1 MGKIDKEKLLKEIK
15 LKSDDVDVTWVVN
28 FIKNFPEEPEQ
39 PIDFD
44 ALYSEFFN
52 DECDGAVCSTCKYYN
67 NDSRYNCFAEFLN
80 SKNLTAPNPVDITME
95 CPSCGCPSFKIE
107 ESMMCSAC
115 GTVFE
120 LTRKL
125 EIPVKKTWTL
135 KKHVEETFH
144 DFGNTP
150 YPLTSDPP
158 ENLKKYYDQHEEPDY
173 SKIPKGSIVEIEFV
187 SGNGNNCGYVNR
199 ITNKSIS
206 IGFHMLY
213 NSGNSTTINFD
224 QIESIVILKLAKE

>member
-1 MGKIDKEKLLKEIK
+1 MGKIDKEKLLKKIDSNVIK
-15 LKSDDVDVTWVVN
+15 HGPVSAFLYDI
-28 FIKNFPEEPEQ
+28 IKNFPEEQE
-39 PIDFD
+39 ICFD
-44 ALYSEFFN
+44 ALYHEWSEKPM
-52 DECDGAVCSTCKYYN
+52 DWSE
-67 NDSRYNCFAEFLN
+67 SRSPYDQARSFRDFLK
-80 SKNLTAPNPVDITME
+80 SKNLTTQKPVEIPVK
-95 CPSCGCPSFKIE
+95 CPSCGCPSFKID

-115 GTVFE
+115 GDVFE
-120 LTRKL
+120 LTQKL

-135 KKHVEETFH
+135 KKHVEEMFH

-158 ENLKKYYDQHEEPDY
+158 WNLKKYYDLHEEPDY

-187 SGNGNNCGYVNR
+187 SGNGNNCGYVNG